1 MELIIRNIILITAVS
16 VFFTVGCNGY
26 EKVSDR
32 EKMYDV
38 ASVLKDIATNVDG
51 LIKYGNGKY
60 LEESELILE
69 AVNNDQSRLKIFDGF
84 ELHVKIEGNDSS
96 LLLCKEGDA
105 ILEDTGCTAES
116 DLHHWRAN
124 YLPACDFTIDLSA
137 VCQ

>member
-16 VFFTVGCNGY
+16 VFFTSGCKGY
-26 EKVSDR
+26 EKASDR

-38 ASVLKDIATNVDG
+38 ASALKDIATSVDG
-51 LIKYGNGKY
+51 LIKYGNGNN

-84 ELHVKIEGNDSS
+84 ELHIKIEGNDSS
-96 LLLCKEGDA
+96 LLLCKESEA

-116 DLHHWRAN
+116 DLHHWRSDH
-124 YLPACDFTIDLSA
+124 LPVCEFTIDLSA
-137 VCQ
+137 VCH